1 MLLYDI
7 VHFIYIYS
15 SSVIE
20 SSCEQEVN
28 EEDNLPVENSDSSEL
43 PLHQEGNQ
51 LEVMLSVKAENAGY
65 KHKEQDSD
73 DLESHSSRDDIT
85 EKEDESTVLWHD
97 EVENRDT
104 LESEVISAIAEAST
118 GSTRFCIETPNGQ
131 L

>member
-1 MLLYDI
+1 MT
-7 VHFIYIYS
+7 VFS
-15 SSVIE
+15 SFSNVE
-20 SSCEQEVN
+20 SSCEEEVN
-28 EEDNLPVENSDSSEL
+28 EEYNLLVENSDS
-43 PLHQEGNQ
+43 LHLGGNQ
-51 LEVMLSVKAENAGY
+51 LEVILSMNAENAGY

-73 DLESHSSRDDIT
+73 DVESHSSRDDIN
-85 EKEDESTVLWHD
+85 EKEDESTVLCHD